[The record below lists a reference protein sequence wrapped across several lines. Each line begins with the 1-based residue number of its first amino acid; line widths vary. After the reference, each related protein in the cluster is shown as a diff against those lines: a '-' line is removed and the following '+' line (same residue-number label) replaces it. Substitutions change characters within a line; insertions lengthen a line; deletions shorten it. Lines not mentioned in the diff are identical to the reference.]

1 MGICFYTSYQS
12 LLFNRTNSRLLHAYF
27 KINNQKIKTIV
38 MDDFSV
44 EIFEDGMALTL
55 TIYPP
60 DDANGLQPNV
70 KASSC
75 HYTRADVN

>member
-1 MGICFYTSYQS
+1 
-12 LLFNRTNSRLLHAYF
+12 
-27 KINNQKIKTIV
+27 